1 MTTGNDKITDEFKD
15 MPNKGELYNKEAFD
29 KLIKEANAALDLGS
43 QEQIT
48 AELNAVISRHE
59 ETMKL
64 SPVLPAPLLP
74 HRAALMGGFRPGEM
88 IVLASPHPAPLMD
101 RLYYSLD
108 RSKHREPSTIL
119 VSETPKKIY
128 EFTESLIDPKYVPPI
143 SELPSMTELANYF
156 SANGRPS
163 PECKSNIA
171 QHLHIQIW
179 YTKKG
184 KKNPFRDLNVYARMY
199 DDINNPMP
207 SAEGWVIDENFD
219 PDYVP
224 PKDLKDKS
232 IKHLKRTI
240 RQLDKRLQHP
250 NQKYVRLHYIYMRSL
265 TVSALKM
272 KKEVK

>member
-29 KLIKEANAALDLGS
+29 KLIKEANAALNLGS

-48 AELNAVISRHE
+48 AELTAVISRHE

-88 IVLASPHPAPLMD
+88 IVLASPHPVPL
-101 RLYYSLD
+101 
-108 RSKHREPSTIL
+108 
-119 VSETPKKIY
+119 
-128 EFTESLIDPKYVPPI
+128 
-143 SELPSMTELANYF
+143 TELANYF

-171 QHLHIQIW
+171 QHPHIQIW

-219 PDYVP
+219 PGYVP